1 MTDKQKA
8 SQVTQYMEDEMD
20 VKTVLQVLNP
30 LLKDEDLAA
39 IYDQLV
45 SDGAF
50 PEDGYCNM

>member
-8 SQVTQYMEDEMD
+8 SQVMQYMEDEMD

-30 LLKDEDLAA
+30 HLKDEDLAT

-50 PEDGYCNM
+50 PEDGYCV